1 MLLSRAPPPPYRAHP
16 SRFTL
21 LKHPRLHR
29 EVGGERTLAGFG
41 PVGSGQPV
49 LQIHLQ
55 TNNISLA
62 KVIFDGEVQIKVRK
76 TDFVV
81 RETGGEFACRA
92 ITIETYTQL
101 IVPAGGGGGD
111 DSATQELAQLITP
124 QMFRS
129 PPHPQ
134 SVAHT
139 VFMFSGRIGPNE
151 QFFSTVKV
159 GLV

>member
-1 MLLSRAPPPPYRAHP
+1 MLLSRAPPPYWAHP

-21 LKHPRLHR
+21 PKHPRCVHGR
-29 EVGGERTLAGFG
+29 SGGGRTLAGFG

-49 LQIHLQ
+49 LQIRLQ

-81 RETGGEFACRA
+81 RETGGGFACRA

-101 IVPAGGGGGD
+101 IVPSGGGGGD

-129 PPHPQ
+129 PSPP
-134 SVAHT
+134 A
-139 VFMFSGRIGPNE
+139 PNRWLTPYLC
-151 QFFSTVKV
+151 FLDA
-159 GLV
+159 LVQTNNSFPR

>member
-1 MLLSRAPPPPYRAHP
+1 M
-16 SRFTL
+16 
-21 LKHPRLHR
+21 
-29 EVGGERTLAGFG
+29 
-41 PVGSGQPV
+41 
-49 LQIHLQ
+49 LQIRLQ

-81 RETGGEFACRA
+81 RETGGGFACRA

-101 IVPAGGGGGD
+101 IVPSGGGGGD

-129 PPHPQ
+129 PSPPRPQ